1 MCGLAA
7 SSHNTHKL
15 LVFVSFVNHAEVG
28 KDVSTVVSKE
38 HTKSPARLPNVMP
51 CLQPVCWRCFLGNFL
66 IHLGILHPQKFLMFW
81 WDLPSVSKLLEAQL
95 CTDVEANSLLT
106 TCPSSRGFSQPFES

>member
-15 LVFVSFVNHAEVG
+15 LVFVSFVNHAVVD
-28 KDVSTVVSKE
+28 KDVSIVVSKE
-38 HTKSPARLPNVMP
+38 GTKSPAGLPNFMP
-51 CLQPVCWRCFLGNFL
+51 CLQPVCWPCFLSNFL
-66 IHLGILHPQKFLMFW
+66 IHLRILQLQKSLMFW

-95 CTDVEANSLLT
+95 CIDEEANSLLT
-106 TCPSSRGFSQPFES
+106 TCPSS

>member
-15 LVFVSFVNHAEVG
+15 LVFVPFVNHAEVD
-28 KDVSTVVSKE
+28 KEVSIVVSKE
-38 HTKSPARLPNVMP
+38 CTTSPAGLPNFML
-51 CLQPVCWRCFLGNFL
+51 CLQPVCQHCFLGNFL
-66 IHLGILHPQKFLMFW
+66 ISLGILHPQKSLMFW

-95 CTDVEANSLLT
+95 CTNVEADSLLK
-106 TCPSSRGFSQPFES
+106 TCPSH